1 MQAKFE
7 LFKPSQIKV
16 NIDSNQNIIIVCPS
30 NVEIKT
36 KSYAI

>member
-16 NIDSNQNIIIVCPS
+16 QIDSNQT
-30 NVEIKT
+30 KT
-36 KSYAI
+36 